1 MTENRRQE
9 IHQLAAR
16 VYNQTKATSSST
28 TKAELPKAGS
38 QESKGLFFMGLSLL
52 GLAGLITKKEER
64 Q

>member
-1 MTENRRQE
+1 
-9 IHQLAAR
+9 
-16 VYNQTKATSSST
+16 
-28 TKAELPKAGS
+28 LPKAGS